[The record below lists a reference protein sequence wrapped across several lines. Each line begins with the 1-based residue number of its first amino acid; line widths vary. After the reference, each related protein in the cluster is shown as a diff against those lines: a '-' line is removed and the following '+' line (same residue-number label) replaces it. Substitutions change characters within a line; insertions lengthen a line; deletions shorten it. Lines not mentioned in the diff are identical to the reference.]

1 MSKAQTK
8 LSNNKYSTKESG
20 SDGSFFH
27 NIPIYNIPKNFVHDG
42 TSTKNTY
49 SLIGY
54 KEMKIDILSE
64 DEKMENWR
72 RVLPKNLIRNKT
84 IVKNGDNVNVKKR
97 IKTVA
102 IMKINLTQL
111 PNYLFKRLKP
121 IYKLFDSKNKSQ
133 LSKISHYYVRDNI
146 YKYIV
151 VPSDVDSCIFELKK
165 IIEFKKYDKERLS
178 LLLEIIGSSNIQKG
192 WIYKKG
198 IKMLKKKKLK

>member
-1 MSKAQTK
+1 
-8 LSNNKYSTKESG
+8 
-20 SDGSFFH
+20 
-27 NIPIYNIPKNFVHDG
+27 
-42 TSTKNTY
+42 
-49 SLIGY
+49 
-54 KEMKIDILSE
+54 MKINILSE
-64 DEKMENWR
+64 DEKMENWQ

-84 IVKNGDNVNVKKR
+84 IVKNGKNVITKKR

-121 IYKLFDSKNKSQ
+121 IYKSSNSKNKSQ

-151 VPSDVDSCIFELKK
+151 VPSDVDSSIFELKK
-165 IIEFKKYDKERLS
+165 ILESNKYDNERLE
-178 LLLEIIGSSNIQKG
+178 LLLDIVKSSDIQKG

-198 IKMLKKKKLK
+198 LKMLKKKN